1 MGNYFDNINSLKLT
15 IKVLSGLLV
24 AMILLNLLIAKGLMS
39 VANNKTVVIQVP
51 QVLETGRYAI
61 GADFASKPV
70 YKMWAKVWVD
80 AIANFSYKDIA
91 KKFESIYPFLDPETA
106 YKSKSDIMKFIDFVQ
121 KNFITQKFELLD
133 IKVKPID
140 KKYTKIIVLGKIYRK
155 IGNSP
160 DPLSGLRYVY
170 EFVTYVRN
178 GQIYITSVKTSFFG
192 KLDKNEMDKI
202 KKNKYLNFDQSIQ

>member
-1 MGNYFDNINSLKLT
+1 MGNYFDNINSLKMT
-15 IKVLSGLLV
+15 IKVLTVLLV
-24 AMILLNLLIAKGLMS
+24 SMILLNLLIAKGLMS

-51 QVLETGRYAI
+51 KLLSTGEYVI

-70 YKMWAKVWVD
+70 YEMWAKVWID
-80 AIANFSYKDIA
+80 TIANFSYKDID
-91 KKFESIYPFLDPETA
+91 KRFESIYPFLDPETA

-121 KNFITQKFELLD
+121 KNFVTQKFELMD

-140 KKYTKIIVLGKIYRK
+140 KKYTKIIVLGKIHRK
-155 IGNSP
+155 IGNSA

-170 EFVTYVRN
+170 EFVTYIRN
-178 GQIYITSVKTSFFG
+178 GQIYITSIKTSFFG
-192 KLDKNEMDKI
+192 HLERSEKDKI